1 METDGIT
8 GVIIGEAIAVHRE
21 LGPGLL
27 ESTYAKCLASL
38 LVRRG
43 LKAERQVMLPLVF
56 RGERLEGAYRLD
68 LLVEDRV
75 IVELKAVASLEPV
88 FLAQMMTYL
97 QLSGCQ
103 VGLLINFN
111 VVRLKDGIRR
121 VVCGYE
127 EPVGRR

>member
-27 ESTYAKCLASL
+27 ESTYGKCLASAL
-38 LVRRG
+38 ARRG
-43 LKAERQVMLPLVF
+43 LKVERQVRLPLVF
-56 RGERLEGAYRLD
+56 RGEQLEGAYRLD
-68 LLVEDRV
+68 MLVEDRV
-75 IVELKAVASLEPV
+75 VVELKTVAAFEPV

-97 QLSGCQ
+97 KLSGCQ

-121 VVCGYE
+121 VVCGYRD
-127 EPVGRR
+127 PVGGP